1 MLINCCSLLRTETL
15 RHTSSSLR
23 LCYSSRLSTGSL
35 MQISCTCACSAGP
48 VGGRG
53 LAWPSF
59 TVLQFS
65 QPKNGQNHTCGAS
78 RRVCSAPTDIV
89 TYPFLKTHASNP
101 AFPTGLGLALGLERF
116 GFCSGGVERRDR
128 PRPFY
133 RRYYKIIGRWSH
145 SHPCWGR
152 SVACWGEVQRGWWR
166 DLTSRRVRCYIVR
179 GGEGS

>member
-23 LCYSSRLSTGSL
+23 LCYSSRLGFPLISHANL
-35 MQISCTCACSAGP
+35 MHVRMLGRGP

-101 AFPTGLGLALGLERF
+101 AFPTGLGLGLERF
-116 GFCSGGVERRDR
+116 GFCSGGVERRDS

-133 RRYYKIIGRWSH
+133 RRYYKIIAYRAVVPLSPVLGSIGCLLGR
-145 SHPCWGR
+145 GAAR
-152 SVACWGEVQRGWWR
+152 VVAGPDVATRAV
-166 DLTSRRVRCYIVR
+166 S
-179 GGEGS
+179 

>member
-1 MLINCCSLLRTETL
+1 MHVRML
-15 RHTSSSLR
+15 
-23 LCYSSRLSTGSL
+23 
-35 MQISCTCACSAGP
+35 AAGP

-101 AFPTGLGLALGLERF
+101 AFPTGLGLGLERF
-116 GFCSGGVERRDR
+116 GFCSTVGVERRDR

-133 RRYYKIIGRWSH
+133 RRYNKIIGRWSH

-152 SVACWGEVQRGWWR
+152 SVACWGEQVQRR
-166 DLTSRRVRCYIVR
+166 ARHRRRATFSRPPSARSAWAVLGRQRR
-179 GGEGS
+179 GRREKQTLQGHSLFP

>member
-1 MLINCCSLLRTETL
+1 
-15 RHTSSSLR
+15 
-23 LCYSSRLSTGSL
+23 

-53 LAWPSF
+53 LAWPSV

-101 AFPTGLGLALGLERF
+101 AFPTGLGLGLERF

-166 DLTSRRVRCYIVR
+166 DLTSRRVPGVSAVGRVLNLTR
-179 GGEGS
+179 GGAVLWPVRTRAVRAPGGS

>member
-23 LCYSSRLSTGSL
+23 LCYSSRLSTHLSCKSHARAHARPGRSVAGGSP
-35 MQISCTCACSAGP
+35 G
-48 VGGRG
+48 
-53 LAWPSF
+53 AWPSF

-101 AFPTGLGLALGLERF
+101 AFPTGLGLGLERF

-166 DLTSRRVRCYIVR
+166 DLTSRRVRC
-179 GGEGS
+179 